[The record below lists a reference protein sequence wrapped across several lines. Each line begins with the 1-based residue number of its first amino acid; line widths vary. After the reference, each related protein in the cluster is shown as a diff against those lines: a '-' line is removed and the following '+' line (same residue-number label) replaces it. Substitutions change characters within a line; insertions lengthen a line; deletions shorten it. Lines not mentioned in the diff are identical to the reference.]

1 MKNTIKLTLAASA
14 VAVLAACGGG
24 GGETANSGATQDTGN
39 ATTLAGLQRVF
50 PTTSGNTNAFTSY
63 LQVDSKLVL
72 AGRNNGNC
80 VVARFNPNKTADT
93 TFNKTGLLLTTTNA
107 TDCEIKSVVSQ
118 ADGKILT
125 LMQNKFAMYVNRF
138 NVDGTIDT
146 TFGTQGEYKTTYTT
160 ADKLFLDKDGKITI
174 AVFIGDQLGI
184 TKLTT
189 SGALD
194 ASYGNNGVS
203 ISDSTPVRSS
213 NIYVAPRKIARTA
226 EEDFLIAFP
235 TSTYYV
241 QKILKNGTLDRTFGN
256 YTAPYGGLPN
266 MYWAEFEGQPTVGGS
281 RLGYLTDIVPTASG
295 GFFAIG
301 ISSFN
306 TFEKRYE
313 IGITKG
319 TTLGKIDTTFNG
331 NGKLLTGVP
340 VSSYRFAQVQVD
352 GKILTAGV
360 DLGNPVVNRFNVD
373 GTLDASFRNGQVGSS
388 LGVQNLV
395 DIHLQSD
402 GKIVLV
408 FQDFSFVK
416 LLPNGVVE

>member
-1 MKNTIKLTLAASA
+1 MINKIKLVTASA
-14 VAVLAACGGG
+14 VLVFLSACGGG
-24 GGETANSGATQDTGN
+24 GGGTQTSSVPQDNSN
-39 ATTLAGLQRVF
+39 STLPTGLQRVF
-50 PTTSGNTNAFTSY
+50 SSGNTNAFTSF
-63 LQVDSKLVL
+63 LQTDGKLIL
-72 AGRNNGNC
+72 AGRSNGNC
-80 VVARFNPNKTADT
+80 VISRFNSNKTADT
-93 TFNKTGLLLTTTNA
+93 TFNKTGLLFTTANA
-107 TDCEIKSVVSQ
+107 TECEIKSVISQ
-118 ADGKILT
+118 ADGKIIT
-125 LMQNKFAMYVNRF
+125 LMLNKFAIYVNRF

-146 TFGTQGEYKTTYTT
+146 TFGTQGEFKTTYTT
-160 ADKLFLDKDGKITI
+160 ADKIFLDKDGKITV

-184 TKLTT
+184 TKLT
-189 SGALD
+189 SNGALD
-194 ASYGNNGVS
+194 VSFGNNGISV
-203 ISDSTPVRSS
+203 SDSTPVRSS

-235 TSTYYV
+235 TGSYYV

-281 RLGYLTDIVPTASG
+281 RLGYLTDIVSIASG
-295 GFFAIG
+295 GFYAVG
-301 ISSFN
+301 ISSYN
-306 TFEKRYE
+306 TFEKKYE

-319 TTLGKIDTTFNG
+319 TAQGKIDATFNG

-340 VSSYRFAQVQVD
+340 VNSYRFAQVQVD

-360 DLGNPVVNRFNVD
+360 DLGNPFVNRFNAD

-402 GKIVLV
+402 GKIVLI
-408 FQDFSFVK
+408 FQDFSFIK
-416 LLPNGVVE
+416 LLPTGVVE